1 MSAKVVGANE
11 SLEQLPNSASASSS
25 SPPDK
30 NVISAEESTTESSPR
45 NSPAEEES
53 PPPTEESTSPT
64 EESPSPTEES
74 PSPTEELPSPTEKES
89 SVKTNKLNKVNASA
103 PGIEVPPPVTN
114 KGTPLKKGSTGLTS
128 SQITEKVN
136 QLKTEMAAKGIN
148 PGNAILRQGFFHYM
162 RLKQDGIEES
172 DAIAQR
178 DTLIQEK
185 MAEAQQPKKS
195 KCPPLPADLDI
206 GGLKAT
212 MRNDFEQ
219 FMDGVERKVSSWLTR
234 KMRGVSNMAV
244 PTKVKKA
251 PRGQN
256 SRNSVYNALT
266 RKRSN
271 EQQYYKR
278 PPKEILNG
286 VRSYR
291 NTHPEQSTKEAVKA
305 YMLAKELSNKATAK
319 KKRREKRLLVKTANK
334 RNGEMSTQNVPR
346 PNREENE

>member
-53 PPPTEESTSPT
+53 PPPTEES
-64 EESPSPTEES
+64 
-74 PSPTEELPSPTEKES
+74 PSPTEKES

-136 QLKTEMAAKGIN
+136 ELKTEMAAKGIN

-244 PTKVKKA
+244 PTKIKKA

-271 EQQYYKR
+271 EKQYYKR

-305 YMLAKELSNKATAK
+305 YMLAKELATKATAK
-319 KKRREKRLLVKTANK
+319 KKRREKLLVKTTTK
-334 RNGEMSTQNVPR
+334 RNGETSMQNIPR
-346 PNREENE
+346 ANREENE

>member
-11 SLEQLPNSASASSS
+11 SLEQLPNSASAS

-53 PPPTEESTSPT
+53 PPPTEES
-64 EESPSPTEES
+64 
-74 PSPTEELPSPTEKES
+74 PSPTEKES
-89 SVKTNKLNKVNASA
+89 SVKTNKLNNVNASA
-103 PGIEVPPPVTN
+103 PGIEVPPQVTN

-271 EQQYYKR
+271 EKQYYKR

-334 RNGEMSTQNVPR
+334 RNGDTSIQNVPR
-346 PNREENE
+346 ANREENE